1 MDSTAPHRNL
11 FQQTDEVPQ
20 MAASPSPPP
29 AAARPSLPES
39 FASRFAFVDVPGVT
53 APRPRATRSQTLDF
67 PRHLKATR
75 STRSQ
80 TASDKPVRTQASH
93 REPLAE
99 TQQGSAPPSPSS
111 TPQPKRK
118 KPRRAYDDP
127 SPALTSYPPSAY
139 PPVIDHLKPSDP
151 NRRLDLLVCGLN
163 PGLRSSQS
171 GTHFAHPSN
180 HFYKTLVNS
189 ALTPI
194 RVSPADCAK
203 LVDQERPL
211 PSIGLTNICIRPT
224 AEGGELG
231 RRDYQIGTPVL
242 ARKIRSVAKPRAVV
256 FTGKGIGVEW
266 ERCCRELGAL
276 RAKRRSAQREE
287 VKSEEEKAPED
298 LREGA
303 IYLPFPTGV
312 PWAIDEPLGLGL
324 LPFVIR
330 SELPENPSAANF
342 EVQGSR
348 SLVHI
353 KDEEE
358 KAPFSVTMPKEEED
372 DSVPT
377 TSEHARY
384 SFFFLTTSPSGRVT
398 TMGIAEKSEWMRR
411 CKDCVDFLASGAA
424 VSEEHKQGAKVEDA
438 ADGSAVQSLVSR
450 RFEVIDCTKFE
461 EG

>member
-1 MDSTAPHRNL
+1 MPI
-11 FQQTDEVPQ
+11 
-20 MAASPSPPP
+20 SPSSTP
-29 AAARPSLPES
+29 AAPQPSLPLS
-39 FASRFAFVDVPGVT
+39 FASRFAFVEVPQ
-53 APRPRATRSQTLDF
+53 APPALPRATRSQTLDF

-80 TASDKPVRTQASH
+80 TASTKPTRAQIS
-93 REPLAE
+93 RRQPLAE
-99 TQQGSAPPSPSS
+99 TQQESAASS
-111 TPQPKRK
+111 SSSSQPKRK

-139 PPVIDHLKPSDP
+139 PPVVDHLRPSDP

-189 ALTPI
+189 GLTPTRI
-194 RVSPADCAK
+194 SPADCAK

-242 ARKIRSVAKPRAVV
+242 ARKIRSVAKPRVVV

-266 ERCCRELGAL
+266 ERCCREFGAL
-276 RAKRRSAQREE
+276 RAKRRPAARE
-287 VKSEEEKAPED
+287 VAKTEEDDKPPGD
-298 LREGA
+298 LQEEA
-303 IYLPFPTGV
+303 VYLPFPNNV
-312 PWAIDEPLGLGL
+312 PWAIDETLGLGL
-324 LPFVIR
+324 LPFVVR
-330 SELPENPSAANF
+330 SELSEDSATANF

-348 SLVHI
+348 SLVY
-353 KDEEE
+353 
-358 KAPFSVTMPKEEED
+358 VKEEEGKATLPD
-372 DSVPT
+372 TVLKAENGDSAQP
-377 TSEHARY
+377 SSQHDRY

-398 TMGIAEKSEWMRR
+398 TMGIAEKSEWMRK
-411 CKDCVDFLASGAA
+411 CKECVDFLASGAD
-424 VSEEHKQGAKVEDA
+424 GAEGGSMRTKAEDS
-438 ADGSAVQSLVSR
+438 ADGPGGQSFVSR
-450 RFEVIDCTKFE
+450 RFEIIDCTKFE
-461 EG
+461 EGHQA

>member
-1 MDSTAPHRNL
+1 MST
-11 FQQTDEVPQ
+11 
-20 MAASPSPPP
+20 SPSPPP
-29 AAARPSLPES
+29 AAPRPSLPPS
-39 FASRFAFVDVPGVT
+39 FASRFAFVDVPQVSS
-53 APRPRATRSQTLDF
+53 APPRATRSQTLDF
-67 PRHLKATR
+67 PRQLKATR

-80 TASDKPVRTQASH
+80 TASRKPTRAQASR

-99 TQQGSAPPSPSS
+99 TRQESAPSS
-111 TPQPKRK
+111 SSSSPQPKRK

-139 PPVIDHLKPSDP
+139 PPVIDHLMPTDP

-189 ALTPI
+189 GLTPI
-194 RVSPADCAK
+194 RVAPADCAK
-203 LVDQERPL
+203 LVDQETPL

-242 ARKIRSVAKPRAVV
+242 ARKIRSVAKPRVVV

-276 RAKRRSAQREE
+276 RAKRRPAAREA
-287 VKSEEEKAPED
+287 VKTEEEEKAPAD
-298 LREGA
+298 LQEGA
-303 IYLPFPTGV
+303 IYLPFPADV

-324 LPFVIR
+324 LPFVVR
-330 SELPENPSAANF
+330 SELPDEPSAGNF

-353 KDEEE
+353 KDEED
-358 KAPFSVTMPKEEED
+358 KAPLPVTVAKRESG
-372 DSVPT
+372 DSAPR
-377 TSEHARY
+377 TSEHFRY

-398 TMGIAEKSEWMRR
+398 TMDIAEKSEWMRK
-411 CKDCVDFLASGAA
+411 CKDCVEFLASGAG
-424 VSEEHKQGAKVEDA
+424 VIEEAREAKVEDG
-438 ADGSAVQSLVSR
+438 ADGTGGRSLVSR
-450 RFEVIDCTKFE
+450 RFEIIDCTKFE
-461 EG
+461 EDNQT